1 MRSMNQRGVT
11 LIELIIVFVIIA
23 IGATLTAPG
32 INSWMPYY
40 RLRSATRDIVSAMRL
55 AQMKAVSNN
64 LTYRISFDPPNNSFI
79 IQYQTT
85 AGAWVDDGGT
95 QTLPSGVVFITNFG
109 NIATFSPN
117 SSATSG
123 NIILNNIKGMT
134 KTIQLLG
141 TTGRIRVG

>member
-32 INSWMPYY
+32 INAWMPYY
-40 RLRSATRDIVSAMRL
+40 RLRSATGDVVSAMRA
-55 AQMKAVSNN
+55 AQMRAVSNN

-85 AGAWVDDGGT
+85 GGAWVDDGST
-95 QTLPSGVVFITNFG
+95 QTLPAGVVFVTNFG

-117 SSATSG
+117 SSATNG